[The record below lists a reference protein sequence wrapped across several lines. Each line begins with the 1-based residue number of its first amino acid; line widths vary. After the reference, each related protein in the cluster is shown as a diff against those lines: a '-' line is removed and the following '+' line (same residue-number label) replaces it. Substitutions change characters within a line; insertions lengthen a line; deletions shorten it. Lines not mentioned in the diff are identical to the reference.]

1 MIKNY
6 SNVQMQLC
14 YNYYMKTKKEYSER
28 KLKKSLDEN
37 KEKAKAFLNDDEKME
52 KLFRDFEKKLKLIP
66 KIGKRASDV
75 AVLLSMLRA
84 YIKKQYT
91 DVSIATIIAAVAGL
105 IYVINPMDVV
115 PEYVL
120 GVGILDDAAILGI
133 ILQAMHMDLN
143 KYKKWQKINGKR

>member
-1 MIKNY
+1 
-6 SNVQMQLC
+6 
-14 YNYYMKTKKEYSER
+14 MKTKREYSER
-28 KLKKSLDEN
+28 KLKKSLNEN
-37 KEKAKAFLNDDEKME
+37 KEKAKAFLDDDEKME
-52 KLFRDFEKKLKLIP
+52 TLFQEFEKKLRLIP

-105 IYVINPMDVV
+105 IYVVNPMDVV

-120 GVGILDDAAILGI
+120 GVGILDDAAVLGI

-143 KYKKWQKINGKR
+143 KYKKWQKANGKR

>member
-1 MIKNY
+1 MLELYTSKNRE
-6 SNVQMQLC
+6 NEI
-14 YNYYMKTKKEYSER
+14 NHMKTKRDYSER
-28 KLKKSLDEN
+28 KLRKSLDEN
-37 KEKAKAFLNDDEKME
+37 KEKAKAFLADDEKME

-84 YIKKQYT
+84 YIKRRYT

-105 IYVINPMDVV
+105 IYVVNPMDVV

-120 GVGILDDAAILGI
+120 GVGILDDAAVLGI

-143 KYKKWQKINGKR
+143 KYKKWQKANGKR